1 MFSILDDIWM
11 QLKIGYELHI
21 YGVKSYQC
29 ICLSLLNTSPLKAYC
44 CKKNINPDPSHA
56 SPLPFP
62 RSSPELAECVA
73 GTLSRWQIACTP
85 LREMIPAST
94 LQHVHPKRWRDFILD
109 VSVSTP
115 THSNRNKNKWC
126 NICNIQH
133 INNSEK
139 AHCLWTYEFR
149 LSSTKIDFSTHMQER
164 CCKSSNSGHGT
175 PKANPTHANKL
186 RGAMTPE
193 IYIPWLSC
201 LQSATWCGRTLL
213 GSLGSVLVFMMLVS
227 WFCFF

>member
-21 YGVKSYQC
+21 YGVKLYQC
-29 ICLSLLNTSPLKAYC
+29 ICLLLLNSSPLKTYC

-139 AHCLWTYEFR
+139 THCLWTYEFR
-149 LSSTKIDFSTHMQER
+149 LSSTKIDFSTHM
-164 CCKSSNSGHGT
+164 
-175 PKANPTHANKL
+175 
-186 RGAMTPE
+186 
-193 IYIPWLSC
+193 
-201 LQSATWCGRTLL
+201 
-213 GSLGSVLVFMMLVS
+213 
-227 WFCFF
+227 